1 MGLDDPDGGQIVLR
15 VLGLCLAVVMPE
27 CRAADN
33 GTDGDTLHLEADG
46 AIGHVERHILFE
58 PEAVDQ
64 IGVALRGFQQLQV

>member
-1 MGLDDPDGGQIVLR
+1 
-15 VLGLCLAVVMPE
+15 MPE

-58 PEAVDQ
+58 PQAVDQ